1 MEMINSTIA
10 QQIVDTVKDVC
21 QQNINFID
29 ASGMIIASTD
39 PQRINT
45 FHEIGYRAAATATT
59 IEVTEDDSFFGT
71 KKGINIP
78 VMYHDRL
85 VAVIGISGEVEEV
98 HSRINQQ

>member
-45 FHEIGYRAAATATT
+45 FHEIGYRAAATATAFL
-59 IEVTEDDSFFGT
+59 VR
-71 KKGINIP
+71 KKESIF
-78 VMYHDRL
+78 
-85 VAVIGISGEVEEV
+85 
-98 HSRINQQ
+98 Q

>member
-39 PQRINT
+39 PQRI
-45 FHEIGYRAAATATT
+45 EQPQR
-59 IEVTEDDSFFGT
+59 
-71 KKGINIP
+71 
-78 VMYHDRL
+78 R
-85 VAVIGISGEVEEV
+85 
-98 HSRINQQ
+98 RQ